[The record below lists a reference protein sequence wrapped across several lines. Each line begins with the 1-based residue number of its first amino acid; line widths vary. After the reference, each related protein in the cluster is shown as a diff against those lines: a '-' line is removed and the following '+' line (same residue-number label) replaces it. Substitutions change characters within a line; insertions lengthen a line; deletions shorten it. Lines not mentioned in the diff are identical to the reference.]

1 LRRFAKNSRSFSSK
15 VGFIG
20 LGNMGLPM
28 SRNLAAAGFH
38 VKGFDLNEDVRKMA
52 AENGVTPVSS
62 IAEVSKDVDYIVTA
76 LPKGEHVDTVLHQ
89 EGGVIDSA
97 NAGTYICDTSTISP
111 LDSKRFHKNAAEKGL
126 RFLDTPMSGGI
137 MGAQNGTLTFMVGA
151 PNEEDY
157 EKAKIVLAGMGKNF
171 FHCGDIGTG
180 EIAKICNNM
189 ILGIQMV
196 AVSEGMSLG
205 AKLGI
210 DSKKL
215 GEILSVST
223 SSCWATNATNPVP
236 GVVETSPASKGY

>member
-1 LRRFAKNSRSFSSK
+1 
-15 VGFIG
+15 
-20 LGNMGLPM
+20 M
-28 SRNLAAAGFH
+28 SRNLANAGFS
-38 VKGFDLNEDVRKMA
+38 VKGYDLNEEARKA
-52 AENGVTPVSS
+52 ASENGVTPVDS
-62 IAEVSKDVDYIVTA
+62 IAEVCKDVDFIVSA

-89 EGGVIDSA
+89 EGGVLDSA
-97 NAGTYICDTSTISP
+97 NPGTYICDTSTISP
-111 LDSKRFHKNAAEKGL
+111 FDSKRFAENAAKKGL
-126 RFLDTPMSGGI
+126 TFLDTPMSGGI
-137 MGAQNGTLTFMVGA
+137 MGAQAATLTFMVGA
-151 PNEEDY
+151 PSEADY

-196 AVSEGMSLG
+196 AVGEGMALG
-205 AKLGI
+205 DKLGI

-236 GVVETSPASKGY
+236 GVVETSPASRGYQGGF